1 MTSSAFDQPMP
12 NSVSPPPL
20 KRLPARICW
29 AITQQFLKP
38 PLNKFNLRNRALGG
52 RFESHE
58 NYVADRVSNVEVY
71 RQLFSEFTSFQNKTV
86 LELGCSSGYL
96 INAFKETET
105 FSAIGADIDSSA
117 IARARKQHGNVA
129 DWVLTT
135 PTTIP
140 ISSNS
145 VDVIYTVDTV
155 EHLSRPSEIFLDAYR
170 VLRPGGVFLIH
181 FCPWFSPNGS
191 HLEDI
196 IPFPWAH
203 VVFSMDTLLDV
214 AANLYES
221 KEYSPACYWY
231 DQETGY
237 RRPNPYLDK
246 QYWREFLN
254 DLSVRKFKRHIRRL
268 PFETVELRKLGFGG
282 KAYRAGKYVSWLA
295 QFPLLDE
302 MFIKA
307 VFCVLRKPALAN

>member
-1 MTSSAFDQPMP
+1 M
-12 NSVSPPPL
+12 
-20 KRLPARICW
+20 CW

-38 PLNKFNLRNRALGG
+38 PLSKINLRNRALGG
-52 RFESHE
+52 RFESRV
-58 NYVADRVSNVEVY
+58 NYVADRVSNVDVY
-71 RQLFSEFTSFQNKTV
+71 RKLFSEFTSFQNKTV

-96 INAFKETET
+96 IEAFKESES
-105 FSAIGADIDSSA
+105 FSAIGADIDSEK
-117 IARARKQHGNVA
+117 IARARNLHGDLA
-129 DWVLTT
+129 EWVDTT

-140 ISSNS
+140 IPSNS

-155 EHLSRPSEIFLDAYR
+155 EHLSQPHEIFLDAYR
-170 VLRPGGVFLIH
+170 VLRPGGLFLIH

-221 KEYSPACYWY
+221 KEYSPAWYWI
-231 DQETGY
+231 DQETGQ

-246 QYWREFLN
+246 QHWREFLN
-254 DLSVRKFKRHIRRL
+254 DLSIRKFKRHLRHL
-268 PFETVELRKLGFGG
+268 PFEIVELRKLGFGG
-282 KAYRAGKYVSWLA
+282 KTYRAGKYMSWLA
-295 QFPLLDE
+295 QLPGFNE
-302 MFIKA
+302 VFIKA
-307 VFCVLRKPALAN
+307 VFCVLRKPTSEK